1 MLSPEEL
8 EQLYNTIKN
17 NQALPVWFVVN
28 YKSIISRNITI
39 EDWNKM
45 MDYLKVLAKD
55 NNTLLELTNA
65 LSEQS
70 ISEATE
76 ILAETA
82 ARIAKDNELL
92 NKITANEVAILNLQN
107 AINVLTTAPVI
118 SERITVP
125 EVRFSQSANNYKITG
140 ADGVNIYDNSG
151 LIWKFKN
158 GKLLVSAITVIDYD
172 PINDKFYLGTSDRY
186 LDAIYVSKI
195 FSSEGNFST
204 SLKINNKDVATKE
217 YVEGSI
223 WDVLLDSSTYVMT
236 FKDKNGNT
244 IKQFDL
250 PIESFFKN
258 VTYDSTNKKLIF
270 TLQNGDVVEVPIGD
284 LVDTYTGDGVYVDV
298 NNNTITLTSAF
309 LQTISTI
316 QSTQTAQ
323 AQRMTQLETAVQ
335 NVATTCVTTSMASYT
350 YTLEDNKAVTF
361 TAGAVQDIQLTIP
374 STVTHGF
381 KSYLSLNSRYD
392 GIFNMSRIK
401 FFNNTNLNI
410 ICLINS
416 VPTEI
421 TMDTWIPLWDG
432 KWNIL
437 IECNGNNIYIRE
449 EYIEE

>member
-1 MLSPEEL
+1 MFS
-8 EQLYNTIKN
+8 TKN
-17 NQALPVWFVVN
+17 
-28 YKSIISRNITI
+28 
-39 EDWNKM
+39 
-45 MDYLKVLAKD
+45 
-55 NNTLLELTNA
+55 
-65 LSEQS
+65 
-70 ISEATE
+70 
-76 ILAETA
+76 
-82 ARIAKDNELL
+82 
-92 NKITANEVAILNLQN
+92 
-107 AINVLTTAPVI
+107 
-118 SERITVP
+118 
-125 EVRFSQSANNYKITG
+125 
-140 ADGVNIYDNSG
+140 
-151 LIWKFKN
+151 
-158 GKLLVSAITVIDYD
+158 
-172 PINDKFYLGTSDRY
+172 
-186 LDAIYVSKI
+186 
-195 FSSEGNFST
+195 FSS
-204 SLKINNKDVATKE
+204 
-217 YVEGSI
+217 
-223 WDVLLDSSTYVMT
+223 
-236 FKDKNGNT
+236 
-244 IKQFDL
+244 Q
-250 PIESFFKN
+250 
-258 VTYDSTNKKLIF
+258 
-270 TLQNGDVVEVPIGD
+270 VEVPIGD